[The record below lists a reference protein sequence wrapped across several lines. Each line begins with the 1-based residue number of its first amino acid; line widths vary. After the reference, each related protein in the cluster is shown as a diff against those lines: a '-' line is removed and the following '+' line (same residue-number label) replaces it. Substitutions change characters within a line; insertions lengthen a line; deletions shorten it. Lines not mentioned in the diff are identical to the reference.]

1 MKVGMR
7 KPSLKKSISARTT
20 GRLKREVKRAYNPLY
35 GKKGMGYIN
44 DPSKAIYNKIYH
56 KTTFGARDILDSNTS
71 NTGNNNLDLNNKGS
85 SVGNVF
91 RLIYYILAFLWNLAK
106 VIFLGAILI
115 GIIYVLIK
123 IIF

>member
-1 MKVGMR
+1 MKFGMR

-20 GRLKREVKRAYNPLY
+20 TRVNKSIKKNLNPMY

-56 KTTFGARDILDSNTS
+56 KATVSTKDVLDSDTS
-71 NTGNNNLDLNNKGS
+71 GTRNNNVDLNNKGS
-85 SVGNVF
+85 TVGNVF
-91 RLIYYILAFLWNLAK
+91 RLIYYILVFTWNLAK
-106 VIFLGAILI
+106 VIFLGAILV